1 MTEKMV
7 TIDAHSRYRCIQEG
21 LHGQCPACR
30 GPIQQH
36 IRVWS
41 AVPRSVSPSR
51 LLLDTKANVRKA
63 CDFLER
69 YPGLDGD
76 FSERMEDLLALCVPK
91 EESVR
96 GLELCPAGALQ

>member
-1 MTEKMV
+1 MTETTVK
-7 TIDAHSRYRCIQEG
+7 IDAHSHYRCIQEG

-76 FSERMEDLLALCVPK
+76 FGERMEDLLALCVPK